1 MLSHQQLFGC
11 TRAQALQRGLVLDI
25 SPTARL
31 AFIEAP
37 IAITPKLWRSIA
49 PDDPLRL
56 EDPRLLALCW
66 SALLTVLT
74 HTSARE
80 EFESYRHTIWF
91 ESVVLDRR
99 VSVKLMTHPGDG
111 PEPVMTLLTE
121 AEVGLAGS

>member
-74 HTSARE
+74 HTSTRE
-80 EFESYRHTIWF
+80 DFLSPTATQSGSMR
-91 ESVVLDRR
+91 S
-99 VSVKLMTHPGDG
+99 S
-111 PEPVMTLLTE
+111 
-121 AEVGLAGS
+121 LAGESASSS